1 MTVRALPGLLA
12 LPLLVLGLLAGPAGA
27 ATSQNCSGALSSVD
41 GKGATVGSVT
51 VPGPGGTEAQPFR
64 LLWGD
69 PVTWTAQTAQ
79 PVTSGTWHLTVDDP
93 SWLFAVGQTLAWHPH
108 GLSGTFASGQGGQA
122 LGVLLLFAFGITKIT
137 RPVLERPGGS
147 VR

>member
-1 MTVRALPGLLA
+1 MPVRALPGLRA

-69 PVTWTAQTAQ
+69 PESIICQIKDLQRKT
-79 PVTSGTWHLTVDDP
+79 GLDHLIV
-93 SWLFAVGQTLAWHPH
+93 
-108 GLSGTFASGQGGQA
+108 
-122 LGVLLLFAFGITKIT
+122 AFGL
-137 RPVLERPGGS
+137 RR
-147 VR
+147 